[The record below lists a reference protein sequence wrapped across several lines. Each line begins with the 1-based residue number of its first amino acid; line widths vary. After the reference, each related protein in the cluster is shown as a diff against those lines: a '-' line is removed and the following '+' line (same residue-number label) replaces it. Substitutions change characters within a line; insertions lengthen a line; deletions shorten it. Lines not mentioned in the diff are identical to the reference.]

1 MIGGRSGARRGR
13 CAMFGKAVRRAAVLA
28 ASLALVLSGS
38 GCAIIPMGGTPA
50 SYRDVVKGDPLRKP
64 YVRVIAMP
72 PRKEWSPRQVVAGF
86 LAAMA
91 AVDDSRYAVAR
102 QYLVEEVART
112 WRPEVGV
119 TIYDK
124 GTLDAQPPAEDTTE
138 SIVTLKGTVTGAID
152 IEGKYRAEA
161 TPQGRALEQ
170 PFRLVKQP
178 QGWRITQVPDGLL
191 LSEDDVRRSYRSVKL
206 YYLDHRR
213 EGLVAD
219 EVRIPV
225 DPSVDFAE
233 SMLRRLL
240 EGPTSTLS
248 DAVTNALPAGTE
260 LLGISTEDDRIIV
273 DLNSAATN
281 AISADRGGVEAM
293 AAQIGWTLD
302 QLTERWEIEIR
313 VNGEPFYPGGSSLL
327 VRYDDYGRYDPWLSP
342 ERKPVYLVRDGAL
355 HVLANEGEPEPVPG
369 VAGRADAVGPDVAI
383 SGSDAARVAM
393 LSEDRRSINVA
404 ELAPT
409 GQWARWITGTDLT
422 RPSWDRYDNLWT
434 VDRVGKRE
442 SRVLRHDGTRQ
453 TRVAAPWLE
462 AVGVREMRV
471 ARDGVRV
478 AAIVEDEQGVH
489 VRVGTILV
497 KGSEIRMVN
506 PRTVLTAVEGEEIVD
521 IVWRDA
527 TTLLVLTGGKA
538 GRGLQAISV
547 TGGVAETYKS
557 AACINTL
564 SALGDRV
571 LAGARCAEDSK
582 PQVLAWDA
590 TKQAWIPLLSVPAVG
605 PRLPLD

>member
-1 MIGGRSGARRGR
+1 M
-13 CAMFGKAVRRAAVLA
+13 AAA
-28 ASLALVLSGS
+28 LALVLSGS
-38 GCAIIPMGGTPA
+38 ACAIIPMGGAPA
-50 SYRDVVKGDPLRKP
+50 SYRDVVKGDPLRRP

-72 PRKEWSPRQVVAGF
+72 PRKEWTPRQVVAGF
-86 LAAMA
+86 LSAMA
-91 AVDDSRYAVAR
+91 AVDDPRYAVAR
-102 QYLVEEVART
+102 QYLVEEAART

-124 GTLDAQPPAEDTTE
+124 GTLGDQPPPAEDATE
-138 SIVTLKGTVTGAID
+138 ETVTLKGTVTGAID

-170 PFRLVKQP
+170 SFRLVKQP

-191 LSEDDVRRSYRSVKL
+191 LSEDDVRRNYRSVKL

-225 DPSVDFAE
+225 NPSVDFAE

-260 LLGISTEDDRIIV
+260 LLGVSTEDDRIIV

-281 AISADRGGVEAM
+281 AISADGGDGVEAM

-313 VNGEPFYPGGSSLL
+313 VNGEPFYPSGGSLV
-327 VRYDDYGRYDPWLSP
+327 VRYDDYGRYDRWLNP
-342 ERKPVYLVRDGAL
+342 EHKPVYLVRDGAL
-355 HVLANEGEPEPVPG
+355 HVLVNEGEPEPVPG
-369 VAGRADAVGPDVAI
+369 AAGRADELDPDVAI
-383 SGSDAARVAM
+383 SGSEPARVAT
-393 LSEDRRSINVA
+393 LSGDRRSIDVA
-404 ELAPT
+404 ELAPN

-434 VDRVGKRE
+434 VDRVGERE

-489 VRVGTILV
+489 VRVGTILI
-497 KGSEIRMVN
+497 KGSETRMVN
-506 PRTVLTAVEGEEIVD
+506 PRTVLTAAEGEEIVD

-590 TKQAWIPLLSVPAVG
+590 TKQAWIPLLSASAVG